1 MNLTIKKLA
10 KVTLNNAHNL
20 PDSPGI
26 YFACDAAYRVWYIG
40 ISSSLQDVFKHHD
53 TSDLIINNVQYI
65 SYLTW
70 NDLDDLEEWE
80 HEYIQKF
87 NPPLNNND
95 VDSESP
101 IIDLGY
107 DKSQYLARYKEIKM
121 IQKSLE
127 QELEELK
134 PNLVTLIEDND
145 GKIKTNDCSA
155 WYITQSLVLSFQKD
169 SILIDVS
176 LYWKFDAIN
185 KALILKSKHPV
196 VVNLVELNHELLG
209 RELLQLSNRD
219 QISGDAVLELLKILN
234 TFLAQNKTPSKE
246 TG

>member
-10 KVTLNNAHNL
+10 KVTLNNAQNL

-53 TSDLIINNVQYI
+53 TSDLILNNVQYI
-65 SYLTW
+65 SYLMW
-70 NDLDDLEEWE
+70 NDMEDLEEWE

-95 VDSESP
+95 VDPELP

-107 DKSQYLARYKEIKM
+107 DKSQYLARYKEIKL
-121 IQKSLE
+121 IQKELE

-145 GKIKTNDCSA
+145 GKIKTNDYNA
-155 WYITQSLVLSFQKD
+155 WVSKRVTYQYSLKLEHDERIIKERKKQEESEGIATIKSV
-169 SILIDVS
+169 SI
-176 LYWKFDAIN
+176 Y
-185 KALILKSKHPV
+185 PV
-196 VVNLVELNHELLG
+196 V
-209 RELLQLSNRD
+209 R
-219 QISGDAVLELLKILN
+219 
-234 TFLAQNKTPSKE
+234 
-246 TG
+246 

>member
-10 KVTLNNAHNL
+10 KVTLNNAQNL

-53 TSDLIINNVQYI
+53 TNDLIANNVQYI
-65 SYLTW
+65 SYLMW
-70 NDLDDLEEWE
+70 NDMEDLEEWE

-87 NPPLNNND
+87 NPPLNNTD
-95 VDSESP
+95 VDPELP

-107 DKSQYLARYKEIKM
+107 GKSQYLARYKEIKL
-121 IQKSLE
+121 IQKTLE

-145 GKIKTNDCSA
+145 GKIKTNDYNA
-155 WYITQSLVLSFQKD
+155 WVSKRVTYQYSRQLEHDERIIKERKKQEESEGVAMVKSV
-169 SILIDVS
+169 SI
-176 LYWKFDAIN
+176 Y
-185 KALILKSKHPV
+185 PV
-196 VVNLVELNHELLG
+196 V
-209 RELLQLSNRD
+209 R
-219 QISGDAVLELLKILN
+219 
-234 TFLAQNKTPSKE
+234 
-246 TG
+246 

>member
-10 KVTLNNAHNL
+10 KVTLNNAQNL

-53 TSDLIINNVQYI
+53 TSDLVINNVQYI
-65 SYLTW
+65 SYLMW
-70 NDLDDLEEWE
+70 NDMDDLEEWE

-95 VDSESP
+95 VDPELP

-107 DKSQYLARYKEIKM
+107 DKSRYLARYKEIKL
-121 IQKSLE
+121 IQKTLE

-145 GKIKTNDCSA
+145 GKIKTNDYNA
-155 WYITQSLVLSFQKD
+155 WVSKRVTYEYSSQLERDERVIKERKKQEESEGIATIKSV
-169 SILIDVS
+169 SI
-176 LYWKFDAIN
+176 Y
-185 KALILKSKHPV
+185 PV
-196 VVNLVELNHELLG
+196 V
-209 RELLQLSNRD
+209 R
-219 QISGDAVLELLKILN
+219 
-234 TFLAQNKTPSKE
+234 
-246 TG
+246 